1 MIMAKRKAKV
11 WLSTGSLF
19 GLEDKKPNI
28 IFISWFPKS
37 NIGFFVHINISSHL
51 WQLYTFFVF
60 YYTFEFNFHYHI
72 ENYHIFTMFEN
83 HPKEADFQTVSFV
96 SQTFKRAKQIPN
108 ARVLLSEESLLLP
121 RVTLST
127 SSLSLFSNMRYL
139 NANIGIERANF
150 IHLLSCC
157 RGSMRLGFSDRT
169 ILSTDAT
176 SLAIVQNHRNNGFA
190 IVSILIISVLTA
202 SNCRNCLDDWSSS
215 FSVSGRNVGYL
226 SQAHHIIA
234 AVLSWQLGK
243 STSRVLG
250 NFSIKSQEN

>member
-127 SSLSLFSNMRYL
+127 SSLSHYFQTWDTWTRTLALNGRISFTCCPAAGAVCVSALVTEPFWVLMLPPWPLFKTTETMVSPLFPFWLFPFWPQVTVETAWITGLAPSRLVGEMLATWVKPITSSPLFCRDSW
-139 NANIGIERANF
+139 ASR
-150 IHLLSCC
+150 HLVY
-157 RGSMRLGFSDRT
+157 
-169 ILSTDAT
+169 
-176 SLAIVQNHRNNGFA
+176 LAIF
-190 IVSILIISVLTA
+190 L
-202 SNCRNCLDDWSSS
+202 
-215 FSVSGRNVGYL
+215 
-226 SQAHHIIA
+226 
-234 AVLSWQLGK
+234 
-243 STSRVLG
+243 
-250 NFSIKSQEN
+250 

>member
-1 MIMAKRKAKV
+1 
-11 WLSTGSLF
+11 
-19 GLEDKKPNI
+19 
-28 IFISWFPKS
+28 
-37 NIGFFVHINISSHL
+37 
-51 WQLYTFFVF
+51 
-60 YYTFEFNFHYHI
+60 
-72 ENYHIFTMFEN
+72 MFEN

-150 IHLLSCC
+150 IHL

-234 AVLSWQLGK
+234 AVLS
-243 STSRVLG
+243 
-250 NFSIKSQEN
+250 

>member
-1 MIMAKRKAKV
+1 MIMGKRKAKV

-51 WQLYTFFVF
+51 WQLYTFFCILLHFWIQFSLSHWKLPHFHNVWKSPKRGRF
-60 YYTFEFNFHYHI
+60 SNSVICLTNFQKGKTNTERARFTKRGKLTSPKGHI
-72 ENYHIFTMFEN
+72 VNFF
-83 HPKEADFQTVSFV
+83 
-96 SQTFKRAKQIPN
+96 
-108 ARVLLSEESLLLP
+108 
-121 RVTLST
+121 
-127 SSLSLFSNMRYL
+127 SLSLFSNMRYL

-150 IHLLSCC
+150 IHL

-169 ILSTDAT
+169 ILSTDVT

-250 NFSIKSQEN
+250 NFPLKSQEN